1 MRSIVAIAGAIAAV
15 SAFPTVENLA
25 RLAQHNGLPSLTSKA
40 SIETLNE
47 QLTRL
52 KKKRL
57 LFDPLTDPID
67 GTRIFHTISIWR
79 DHILTDLEVSGKHA
93 FKAPDFKRG
102 DQRGP
107 CPGLNALANHG
118 YIPHDGVVSVCFH
131 GAAIFLIRSNFI
143 EVVEQA
149 NTVFGMGLDLVGI
162 LAGVATLYVG
172 TPLSPNPGFS
182 IGGMSPK
189 SENILGNLFGLLG
202 KPRGLEGTHNTIES
216 DSSATRNDLYNTGN
230 AHTMNFTLYQK
241 MAEYAD
247 DDGFITMDDLADR
260 AVERFYESIATN
272 PTFYYG
278 PYTGTIA
285 RNAGYA
291 FMGRF
296 LSNHTKEHPLGGHL
310 CMSLLHHLLPL
321 IYGSMRMCRHTNKF
335 SGKKVLASFLG
346 VYEEDGK
353 QVYREGHERIPEN
366 WYRLAVDY
374 DLNSYNL
381 DLVAW
386 VTKHPILLSIG
397 GNLGEVNSFA
407 GIDIGNITGGIM
419 NVAKLLEG
427 NNLICFALTVLKTF
441 VPSSLTASIFATL
454 EPLLN
459 FLDDIL
465 LHPLLDLSCPVFAD
479 LSLGGTD
486 LWSGLLDRYPGA
498 RQSGMAF

>member
-1 MRSIVAIAGAIAAV
+1 MRSIVIIAGAIAAV

-25 RLAQHNGLPSLTSKA
+25 RLARHDGLPSLAGET
-40 SIETLNE
+40 SIETLSE

-52 KKKRL
+52 EKKRL

-67 GTRIFHTISIWR
+67 
-79 DHILTDLEVSGKHA
+79 VSGKHA
-93 FKAPDFKRG
+93 FKAPDFEHG

-118 YIPHDGVVSVCFH
+118 YIPHNGVVSLV
-131 GAAIFLIRSNFI
+131 
-143 EVVEQA
+143 EVIEQA

-172 TPLSPNPGFS
+172 TPLSLNPGFS

-202 KPRGLEGTHNTIES
+202 KPRGLDGTHNIIES

-230 AHTMNFTLYQK
+230 AHTMNLTLFQK
-241 MAEYAD
+241 MAKYAD

-272 PTFYYG
+272 PSFYYG

-310 CMSLLHHLLPL
+310 S
-321 IYGSMRMCRHTNKF
+321 KE
-335 SGKKVLASFLG
+335 VLASFLG
-346 VYEEDGK
+346 VCEENGK

-374 DLNSYNL
+374 SLNSYNL

-407 GIDIGNITGGIM
+407 GVDIGNITGGVL
-419 NVAKLLEG
+419 NAAKLLEG

-441 VPSSLTASIFATL
+441 VPSSLTSSIFATL

-459 FLDDIL
+459 FVDDIL

-486 LWSGLLDRYPGA
+486 LWSGLLHRYPGA
-498 RQSGMAF
+498 RQVGMAF

>member
-1 MRSIVAIAGAIAAV
+1 MRSIVAIVGAISVV
-15 SAFPTVENLA
+15 SSFPTVENFARLAGRNELPSSSAEAAIEELSGQLA
-25 RLAQHNGLPSLTSKA
+25 RLKG
-40 SIETLNE
+40 
-47 QLTRL
+47 
-52 KKKRL
+52 KRL

-67 GTRIFHTISIWR
+67 
-79 DHILTDLEVSGKHA
+79 VSGKYA
-93 FKAPDFKRG
+93 FKAPDFEKG

-118 YIPHDGVVSVCFH
+118 YIPHDGIVS
-131 GAAIFLIRSNFI
+131 FI
-143 EVVEQA
+143 EIVEQA

-172 TPLSPNPGFS
+172 TPLSLNPGFS
-182 IGGMSPK
+182 IGGISPK

-202 KPRGLEGTHNTIES
+202 EPRGIDGTHNIIES

-230 AHTMNFTLYQK
+230 AHTMNLTLFEK

-247 DDGFITMDDLADR
+247 DDGIITMDALADR
-260 AVERFYESIATN
+260 AVDRFYESIATN

-296 LSNHTKEHPLGGHL
+296 LSNHTKDHPLGGHL
-310 CMSLLHHLLPL
+310 S
-321 IYGSMRMCRHTNKF
+321 KE
-335 SGKKVLASFLG
+335 VLSSFFG
-346 VYEEDGK
+346 VCEENGR

-374 DLNSYNL
+374 DLISYNL

-386 VTKHPILLSIG
+386 LIKHPVLLSIG
-397 GNLGEVNSFA
+397 GNLGEVNTFA
-407 GIDIGNITGGIM
+407 GVDIANITGGIL
-419 NVAKLLEG
+419 NTAKLLEG
-427 NNLICFALTVLKTF
+427 NNLICFTLTVLKTF
-441 VPSSLTASIFATL
+441 VPSSVTSTVFATL

-459 FLDDIL
+459 FVDDIL

-479 LSLGGTD
+479 LKLGGTD

-498 RQSGMAF
+498 GQSGMAF